1 MISSV
6 LQGRWADHRTRI
18 MQIAIAFMI
27 IATSLRVEFG
37 FSRLLGE
44 QAPTGAIDLKLRYDE
59 VHSWF
64 AGRLVYGELKG
75 AMYPPA
81 SYVILWPFLGWSTL
95 TSARWLWAATTVVAL
110 GWFAYLIVRESC
122 ADTLLEGIFV
132 GLLPFSMYA
141 TSVAIGNGQFII
153 PLLPALVASLVLLH
167 SGRRGWHAH
176 LFAEVL
182 VLMTLVSPAI
192 AAPFFWIVMFVSNT
206 LWPAVLVSLGYSI
219 LTLLA
224 MSFQGVG
231 LVSLLYGWSDRAVQ
245 GAVWGSVYGGY
256 ANLHSW
262 LAAFGLQTWNRPAS
276 LLALAAL
283 GVWIYCHRHR
293 DLWCLLGVTALVS
306 RLWTYHRLYDDLLI
320 VLPMIT
326 LFRIAKQSP
335 SADGSGVVCAEPL
348 AEQGRGSELARPAQL
363 RPARTAGGARPR
375 IIHNSLRLH
384 SPRGFASCDATICH
398 LPARFTTTSM

>member
-1 MISSV
+1 
-6 LQGRWADHRTRI
+6 

-110 GWFAYLIVRESC
+110 GWFAYLIVRESR

-182 VLMTLVSPAI
+182 VLMTLVSPTI

-245 GAVWGSVYGGY
+245 GAVWGSVY
-256 ANLHSW
+256 
-262 LAAFGLQTWNRPAS
+262 
-276 LLALAAL
+276 
-283 GVWIYCHRHR
+283 
-293 DLWCLLGVTALVS
+293 
-306 RLWTYHRLYDDLLI
+306 
-320 VLPMIT
+320 
-326 LFRIAKQSP
+326 
-335 SADGSGVVCAEPL
+335 
-348 AEQGRGSELARPAQL
+348 
-363 RPARTAGGARPR
+363 
-375 IIHNSLRLH
+375 
-384 SPRGFASCDATICH
+384 
-398 LPARFTTTSM
+398 

>member
-1 MISSV
+1 
-6 LQGRWADHRTRI
+6 
-18 MQIAIAFMI
+18 MQIAIALMI

-64 AGRLVYGELKG
+64 AGSLVYGELKK
-75 AMYPPA
+75 AVYPPA
-81 SYVILWPFLGWSTL
+81 SYVILWSFLGWSTL

-110 GWFAYLIVRESC
+110 GWFAYLIVRESR

-141 TSVAIGNGQFII
+141 TSVAIGNGQLII
-153 PLLPALVASLVLLH
+153 PLLPALVAGLVLLH
-167 SGRRGWHAH
+167 DRQRGWQAH
-176 LFAEVL
+176 LLAAVL
-182 VLMTLVSPAI
+182 VLLTLVSPTI
-192 AAPFFWIVMFVSNT
+192 AAPFFWMVMFVPNT
-206 LWPAVLVSLGYSI
+206 LWPAGLVLLGYSI

-224 MSFQGVG
+224 VSFQWAGP
-231 LVSLLYGWSDRAVQ
+231 VSLLHDWSASAVG
-245 GAVWGSVYGGY
+245 GASWGAMRGGY

-262 LAAFGLQTWNRPAS
+262 LAAFGLQMWNRPAS
-276 LLALAAL
+276 LLVLAAL
-283 GVWIYCHRHR
+283 GIWTYHHRHR
-293 DLWCLLGVTALVS
+293 DLWLLLGITALVA

-335 SADGSGVVCAEPL
+335 SADRSGVVAGVLLAASWVAVLSPPHLLLCPPPWNWL
-348 AEQGRGSELARPAQL
+348 FQAEQTVVWVAVLAFLLDQ
-363 RPARTAGGARPR
+363 ARREKIETPVGEKGKG
-375 IIHNSLRLH
+375 L
-384 SPRGFASCDATICH
+384 
-398 LPARFTTTSM
+398 